1 MKKRWFSALA
11 AFWITL
17 SASAQYNTDRL
28 LTIGRSA
35 LYYEDYVL
43 SIQYFNQAI
52 SAKPYLYEPWFFRA
66 VAKYYLDDYLGTEG
80 DCNEALSRNP
90 YVANIYELR
99 GLSRIQLKKYSL
111 AAEDYTMALKYD
123 PENRSLWHNR
133 ILCRM
138 QDKNYDAATQ
148 DLDSLLNRWKNY
160 SPGYQMR
167 AEILMHQKDTA
178 NAIVALDKAL
188 EIDPYDGRA
197 WSVRG
202 MLSIEREEWK
212 ESETYLDKAIHYMP
226 KDASLY
232 INRALVRLKQNN
244 LRGAMADYDMALD
257 MDPNNF
263 LGHYNRGLL
272 RAQVGDD
279 NRAIE
284 DFDFVLGLEPE
295 NIMALFNRALLLD
308 KTGDLKGAIRDY
320 TKVIDEFPNF
330 WTGLQ
335 YRADCYRRLGMTKA
349 AEKDEFKVYQAQ
361 LYKSLYGKQPRLNK
375 EQMRKK
381 SDIDLNKYNQIVVAD
396 ENDKSPDYSSKYRG
410 RVQNQKAEMELLPMF
425 ELTYIKEESEVHPN
439 INYDKTVDAY
449 NHRCPTTKLFI
460 STSAPAHD
468 SSNANRFFTM
478 ADSLSERLDAYR
490 SIDAHMSD
498 MLLQRAVAAMAVQN
512 MEAAD
517 DDLSRCIA
525 IDSCNVMALWQRAA
539 CRQKT
544 NLFNSS
550 LGTDIKLQSAN
561 VISDISIALRHA
573 PDNHFLIYN
582 LGNVYALLRNYRLA
596 IDNYTRAIALEPTL
610 AEAYFNRGLCHYHQG
625 QTKEAVADLSKAG
638 ELGLYTAYS
647 ILKGIG
653 LESAKDK
660 NGRKD

>member
-1 MKKRWFSALA
+1 MKRWGSALVA
-11 AFWITL
+11 CMISISVL
-17 SASAQYNTDRL
+17 AQFNTDRL

-66 VAKYYLDDYLGTEG
+66 VAKYYLDDYIGTEG
-80 DCNEALSRNP
+80 DCNEALNRNP

-99 GLSRIQLKKYSL
+99 GLARIQLKKFHE
-111 AAEDYTMALKYD
+111 ATDDYTMALKYD

-133 ILCRM
+133 ILCRI
-138 QDKNYDAATQ
+138 QDKEYDAASA

-178 NAIVALDKAL
+178 NAITALDKAL

-197 WSVRG
+197 WAVRAS
-202 MLSIEREEWK
+202 LSMEKEQWK
-212 ESETYLDKAIHYMP
+212 ESEQYLGKAIHYMP

-244 LRGAMADYDMALD
+244 LRGGMADYDLALD
-257 MDPNNF
+257 IDPNNF

-284 DFDFVLGLEPE
+284 DFDFVLNLEPE

-308 KTGDLKGAIRDY
+308 KTGDLRGAIRDY
-320 TKVIDEFPNF
+320 TKVIKEFPNF
-330 WTGLQ
+330 WVGLQ
-335 YRADCYRRLGMTKA
+335 HRAACYRKLGMIKA
-349 AEKDEFKVYQAQ
+349 AEKDEFKVYEAQ

-381 SDIDLNKYNQIVVAD
+381 SDIDLDKYNQLVVAD
-396 ENDKSPDYSSKYRG
+396 EDNNGPDYSSKYRG
-410 RVQNQKAEMELLPMF
+410 RVQNHKADMEYMPMF

-439 INYDKTVDAY
+439 INYDRSVDDY
-449 NHRCPTTKLFI
+449 NRRNPGNRVYI
-460 STSAPAHD
+460 SVSAANHD
-468 SSNANRFFTM
+468 NEGVNRFFTM

-490 SIDAHMSD
+490 SIDDHMSD
-498 MLLQRAVAAMAVQN
+498 MLLQRALASMAVQN

-550 LGTDIKLQSAN
+550 LGTDIQLQSAN
-561 VISDISIALRHA
+561 VISDLSKAIALA
-573 PDNHFLIYN
+573 PDNHFLVYN
-582 LGNVYALLRNYRLA
+582 LGNVYVTLRNYPMA
-596 IDNYTRAIALEPTL
+596 INCYTRAIALDPTL
-610 AEAYFNRGLCHYHQG
+610 AEAYFNRGLCHYNQG
-625 QTKEAVADLSKAG
+625 GADKATSDLSKAG
-638 ELGLYTAYS
+638 ELGIYTAYS
-647 ILKGIG
+647 ILKTIG
-653 LESAKDK
+653 AESAKTK
-660 NGRKD
+660 K

>member
-1 MKKRWFSALA
+1 MNKRGFSALA
-11 AFWITL
+11 ACLISISTL
-17 SASAQYNTDRL
+17 AQFNTDRL

-99 GLSRIQLKKYSL
+99 GLARIQLKKFHE
-111 AAEDYTMALKYD
+111 ATDDYTMALKYD

-133 ILCRM
+133 ILCRI
-138 QDKNYDAATQ
+138 QDKDYEAATA
-148 DLDSLLNRWKNY
+148 DLDSLLSRWKTY

-167 AEILMHQKDTA
+167 AEILMHQNDTA

-188 EIDPYDGRA
+188 DIDPYDGKAWAVRA
-197 WSVRG
+197 S
-202 MLSIEREEWK
+202 LSIDKEQWK
-212 ESETYLDKAIHYMP
+212 ESEQYLDKAIHYMP

-244 LRGAMADYDMALD
+244 LRGGMADYDMALD
-257 MDPNNF
+257 IDPNNF

-284 DFDFVLGLEPE
+284 DFDFVLNLEPE

-308 KTGDLKGAIRDY
+308 KTGELRAAIRDY
-320 TKVIDEFPNF
+320 TKVINEFPNF
-330 WTGLQ
+330 WIGLQ
-335 YRADCYRRLGMTKA
+335 HRAACYRRLGMIKA
-349 AEKDEFKVYQAQ
+349 AEKDEFKVYEAQ
-361 LYKSLYGKQPRLNK
+361 LNKRLFGKQPRLNK

-381 SDIDLNKYNQIVVAD
+381 SDIDLDKYNQLVVAD
-396 ENDKSPDYSSKYRG
+396 EENNGPDYSSKYRG
-410 RVQNQKAEMELLPMF
+410 RVQNNKAEMDYMPMF
-425 ELTYIKEESEVHPN
+425 ELTYIKEENEVHPN
-439 INYDKTVDAY
+439 INYDRIVDDY
-449 NHRCPTTKLFI
+449 NRRNPQNRMYVSV
-460 STSAPAHD
+460 STANTYKD
-468 SSNANRFFTM
+468 TANRFFVM
-478 ADSLSERLDAYR
+478 ADSLSERLDSYR
-490 SIDAHMSD
+490 SIDAHMAD
-498 MLLQRAVAAMAVQN
+498 ILLQRAVASMAVQN

-517 DDLSRCIA
+517 DDLSRCLA

-544 NLFNSS
+544 NLFNAS
-550 LGTDIKLQSAN
+550 LGTDIQLQSAN
-561 VISDISIALRHA
+561 VISDLSKAIELV
-573 PDNHFLIYN
+573 PDNHYLLYN
-582 LGNVYALLRNYRLA
+582 LGNVYVLVRNYPMA
-596 IDNYTRAIALEPTL
+596 IDCYTRAIILDPSL

-625 QTKEAVADLSKAG
+625 DAANAISDLSKAG

-647 ILKGIG
+647 ILKGIVAEKG
-653 LESAKDK
+653 KSK
-660 NGRKD
+660 